1 MTLQAFLHIQLF
13 PMKHLF
19 YSFFLMTSSTG
30 DDRILQFNVLAEVYL
45 LISLSR

>member
-19 YSFFLMTSSTG
+19 YSFLMTSSTG
-30 DDRILQFNVLAEVYL
+30 DDRILQFSVLAEVYL